1 MKIYSRVLAQLGQDN
16 ATYLSSIT
24 NPEDV
29 FSRAY
34 WDALSL
40 IPPRILISSIITPPN
55 PENQLA
61 NADPDLSLQGENF
74 NIDDKKELLI
84 FRTEAN
90 HIMNE
95 AGNAI
100 QTVKFITKPCKK
112 ISIENSKK
120 ALDPDSIYFA
130 TSNSPVYWHD
140 NLSDTN
146 TNGMQVIKTAPSTTG
161 WTNSGGTS
169 AYMPNGN
176 SALQIFAI
184 KRYNFSTDNIST
196 GTSGLTSF
204 PLVDALGGATSTDL
218 PEELEGFIITK
229 IAHTFLVELV
239 ANASLQDEDAEM
251 VTLLTTQSQIFSEI
265 IENKVKDMNE
275 RWGVNE

>member
-1 MKIYSRVLAQLGQDN
+1 MKIYTRVLAQLGQDN

-40 IPPRILISSIITPPN
+40 IPPRVLISNIAIPPN
-55 PENQLA
+55 PEDQVA
-61 NADPDLSLQGENF
+61 SADPNISLQGDNF
-74 NIDDKKELLI
+74 DVDDKKELLI

-100 QTVKFITKPCKK
+100 QTLKFITKPCKK

-140 NLSDTN
+140 NS
-146 TNGMQVIKTAPSTTG
+146 NGSQVIKTAPATTG
-161 WTNSGGTS
+161 WSNSGGTS

-184 KRYNFSTDNIST
+184 KRYNFSSDNISA
-196 GTSGLTSF
+196 GTSGLANF
-204 PLVDALGGATSTDL
+204 PLANALGETSSTNL
-218 PEELEGFIITK
+218 PEELEGFVITK
-229 IAHTFLVELV
+229 IAHTFLVELI

-265 IENKVKDMNE
+265 IENKVKDMSE
-275 RWGVNE
+275 RWGANE

>member
-1 MKIYSRVLAQLGQDN
+1 MKIYTRVLAQLGQDN

-40 IPPRILISSIITPPN
+40 IPPRALISNIVAPTN
-55 PENQLA
+55 PENQVA
-61 NADPDLSLQGENF
+61 NSVSLQGDGF

-90 HIMNE
+90 HIMNT

-100 QTVKFITKPCKK
+100 QTVRFITKPCKK

-140 NLSDTN
+140 NSN
-146 TNGMQVIKTAPSTTG
+146 SNGVINTAPATTG
-161 WTNSGGTS
+161 WTNSGGAT

-184 KRYNFSTDNIST
+184 KRYSFTANDIST
-196 GTSGLTSF
+196 ATAGLESF
-204 PLVDALGGATSTDL
+204 PLVHAIGGTNSSDL

-229 IAHTFLVELV
+229 IAHTFLVELI
-239 ANASLQDEDAEM
+239 ANASLQDEDSEM

-265 IENKVKDMNE
+265 IENKVKDMSE
-275 RWGVNE
+275 RWGANE

>member
-1 MKIYSRVLAQLGQDN
+1 MKIYTRVLAQLGQDN

-40 IPPRILISSIITPPN
+40 IPPRILISSIVAPHDPETLIPDTDPN
-55 PENQLA
+55 T
-61 NADPDLSLQGENF
+61 SLPGGNF
-74 NIDDKKELLI
+74 NVDDKKELLI

-90 HIMNE
+90 HVMNE

-100 QTVKFITKPCKK
+100 QTLRFITKPCKR

-140 NLSDTN
+140 NS
-146 TNGMQVIKTAPSTTG
+146 NGSQLIKTAPHTGG
-161 WTNSGGTS
+161 WTNTGVAS
-169 AYMPNGN
+169 YMPNGN

-184 KRYNFSTDNIST
+184 KRYNFSADNIST
-196 GTSGLTSF
+196 GASGLTNF
-204 PLVDALGGATSTDL
+204 PLVDALGGTTSTNL
-218 PEELEGFIITK
+218 PEELEGFVITK
-229 IAHTFLVELV
+229 IAHTFLVELI
-239 ANASLQDEDAEM
+239 ANASLQDEDSEM